1 MELAKFQTTNLV
13 YCEFECKESK
23 MEMLKE
29 RHRQYG
35 GQCNVML
42 SGEAKYLRG
51 KTFNM
56 VFLFCQCLLWYKK
69 REVGVLNPHL
79 LDLLIKKILFVTFT
93 TIEFS
98 YKTLNP
104 KPSWMLLVTKAIS
117 LNRIQIMQPILWKK
131 PYAFFLYTR
140 VIYRGEIIQD
150 WKTNCC
156 PKKFNIL
163 AHTNGG
169 YLNGLPNSIRPRPE
183 NVTPRHII
191 VLNHFSSNNQLYS
204 FNQRKLSVSSESK
217 TLPLRVSKP

>member
-1 MELAKFQTTNLV
+1 
-13 YCEFECKESK
+13 
-23 MEMLKE
+23 
-29 RHRQYG
+29 
-35 GQCNVML
+35 
-42 SGEAKYLRG
+42 
-51 KTFNM
+51 M

-69 REVGVLNPHL
+69 REVGVLNSHL
-79 LDLLIKKILFVTFT
+79 LDLLIKKILFMTFT

-117 LNRIQIMQPILWKK
+117 LNRIQIMHPILWKK
-131 PYAFFLYTR
+131 PYAFFLYTH
-140 VIYRGEIIQD
+140 VIYRGESFKIERQS
-150 WKTNCC
+150 C
-156 PKKFNIL
+156 PKKSNIL

-169 YLNGLPNSIRPRPE
+169 HLNGLPDSIRPRPE